1 MGGEV
6 WCSAEVLFIRSLGVK
21 KTASCPFCQFIF
33 RVMHG
38 GCCFTF
44 TIYVMGES
52 IQGVIVAKPSC
63 QPSSKHAKGEAD
75 HGWRQTKG
83 DMTG

>member
-38 GCCFTF
+38 GCCLHLRYMSWASLFR
-44 TIYVMGES
+44 ES
-52 IQGVIVAKPSC
+52 LLQNPLANLAQSMPKERRIM
-63 QPSSKHAKGEAD
+63 D
-75 HGWRQTKG
+75 G
-83 DMTG
+83 DKRKEI